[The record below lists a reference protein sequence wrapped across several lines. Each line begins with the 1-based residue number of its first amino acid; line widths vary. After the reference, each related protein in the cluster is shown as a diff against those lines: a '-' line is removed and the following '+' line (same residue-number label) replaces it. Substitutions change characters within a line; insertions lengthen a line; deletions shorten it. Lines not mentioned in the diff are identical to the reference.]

1 MLRCEQ
7 QGAPR
12 PRRQPWRL
20 PAGVAAARHHRQGGR
35 RRRSSST
42 AGASAPSPKTAK
54 PLSSPNAAPALA
66 AALPGPPPAGRLAPE
81 QGSKGPQPPRSPT
94 CGVAALLKQLLR
106 VLASQPAGQ
115 GREPLHGCEWVPL
128 AKPKLREGVRRG
140 VCEWAIGEFGTGA
153 LDSSQALSVQPV
165 LPVLPGSPPVL
176 SLVSSQMCCLWI
188 I

>member
-12 PRRQPWRL
+12 PCRQPWRL
-20 PAGVAAARHHRQGGR
+20 PARVAAARHHRQGGR

-81 QGSKGPQPPRSPT
+81 QGSKGP
-94 CGVAALLKQLLR
+94 
-106 VLASQPAGQ
+106 
-115 GREPLHGCEWVPL
+115 
-128 AKPKLREGVRRG
+128 
-140 VCEWAIGEFGTGA
+140 
-153 LDSSQALSVQPV
+153 
-165 LPVLPGSPPVL
+165 
-176 SLVSSQMCCLWI
+176 
-188 I
+188 